1 MFGEI
6 EALPII
12 RILDEKMRRF
22 LFLLFSFSAFAQQHT
37 ASVHVSTFT
46 IDATQLQAKR
56 KIWLYL
62 PEGYKDSDRRYP
74 VIYMHDGQNL
84 FDAATA
90 FSGEW
95 NADETLDS
103 LHARVIV
110 VGIEHGGDKRIDELT
125 PYPNPKYGGGQGDK
139 YLDFV
144 VHTLKPYIDSHYRT
158 KPEAKSTGIFG
169 SSLGGLISFY
179 AVLKYPD
186 VFGKAGVFSPSFWFS
201 KDIYDLAEKS
211 PKFKNKIYFLA
222 GDSES
227 TDIDMA
233 ADMKKMVR
241 IVDEKRCPCLRL
253 DKTVIVKGGKHNEKM
268 WRENFAKAYLWLF

>member
-1 MFGEI
+1 
-6 EALPII
+6 
-12 RILDEKMRRF
+12 MRRF
-22 LFLLFSFSAFAQQHT
+22 LLWFLPAAAFAQQHT
-37 ASVHVSTFT
+37 ASPNVSDFS
-46 IDATQLQAKR
+46 IEAPQLQATR

-62 PEGYKDSDRRYP
+62 PEGYKSSDRHYP

-84 FDAATA
+84 FDAATSFA
-90 FSGEW
+90 GEW
-95 NADETLDS
+95 NVDGTLDS
-103 LHARVIV
+103 LHAKVIV
-110 VGIEHGGDKRIDELT
+110 VGIENGGSKRIDELT
-125 PYPNPKYGGGQGDK
+125 PYSNVKYGGGQGDK
-139 YLDFV
+139 YVDFL

-158 KPEAKSTGIFG
+158 KPEAKSTAIFG

-179 AVLKYPD
+179 AVLKYPG

-201 KDIYDLAEKS
+201 KDIYGLAEKA

-253 DKTVIVKGGKHNEKM
+253 DKAVIVKGGKHNEKM